1 MKSPQICPLGALGG
15 EGYESGRIHGQ
26 MKVMTQTDRASA
38 RQREREAKQCS
49 KRDDSVDKVKLEIK
63 PTDGGAKNVTCQV
76 ACGTRGTERRIRTV
90 GR

>member
-1 MKSPQICPLGALGG
+1 MRETEGKGG
-15 EGYESGRIHGQ
+15 GQ
-26 MKVMTQTDRASA
+26 CR
-38 RQREREAKQCS
+38 

-76 ACGTRGTERRIRTV
+76 ACGTAGPGRRIRTV

>member
-1 MKSPQICPLGALGG
+1 MKLPQIGPLGTLGG
-15 EGYESGRIHGQ
+15 EGYESGRIRGQ

-38 RQREREAKQCS
+38 RDRGREGKQCS
-49 KRDDSVDKVKLEIK
+49 KRDDNVDKVKLEIK

-76 ACGTRGTERRIRTV
+76 ACGTPGTDRRIRTV